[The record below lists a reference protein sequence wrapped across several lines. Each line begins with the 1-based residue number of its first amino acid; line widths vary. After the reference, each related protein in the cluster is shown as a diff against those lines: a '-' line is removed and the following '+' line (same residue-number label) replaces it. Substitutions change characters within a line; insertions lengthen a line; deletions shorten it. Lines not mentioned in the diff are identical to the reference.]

1 MEIIQPGVD
10 AQRLR
15 RVSSQNEINPEG
27 IESSPANNPIQ
38 RRWRRIIFHPS
49 TQGSARGATLG

>member
-1 MEIIQPGVD
+1 MKIIQPGVD

-15 RVSSQNEINPEG
+15 RVSPKNEINPEG
-27 IESSPANNPIQ
+27 IESAPANNLIQ

-49 TQGSARGATLG
+49 TQGSACGATLG